1 MKRLALGAILLVPF
15 VVALV
20 PALGFLKA
28 AQGVDVPLLWP
39 SALMVG
45 VIAVLC
51 GLLFRAWR
59 REGVT
64 DADSGGGFAMRAW
77 GRRRAEGVTMVE
89 VLLGLTAIAIVV
101 AGGIAA
107 FQTVQV
113 RTEARAISN
122 ALMPFVVDM
131 AEYLQSYHDPD
142 YFGSESTF
150 ASSLTGAGVTTIAS
164 STLPAVATGGR
175 CSLGTGNVCGGAAC
189 TSANCSTSGGV
200 WTAAGAISPL
210 HVRIANLP
218 SVQFNDKDG
227 DGTAEWNIAIDSTRN
242 AEIRWVVEPAGNTA
256 LGGTNLNA
264 CAFTANTTKPDT
276 TVAAQLF
283 FEDKGVCDEVA
294 KSQARFDVVQAAQCQ
309 DADTVTTA
317 TDWHAGKTAAQVQAD
332 EYTAALFLC
341 FNDMN

>member
-1 MKRLALGAILLVPF
+1 MKRFALGAILLVPF

-59 REGVT
+59 REGGA

-131 AEYLQSYHDPD
+131 AEYLQSHHNPD
-142 YFGSESTF
+142 ILGSEATL
-150 ASSLTGAGVTTIAS
+150 ASSLTNGGVTTITS
-164 STLPAVATGGR
+164 PTLPVTTSGA
-175 CSLGTGNVCGGAAC
+175 CSDTSASTEAAC
-189 TSANCSTSGGV
+189 I
-200 WTAAGAISPL
+200 AISGATWTPAGNSAL

-227 DGTAEWNIAIDSTRN
+227 DGAAEWNISIDSTRN

-264 CAFTANTTKPDT
+264 CAFTADTTKPDT

-332 EYTAALFLC
+332 EYTAALFIC
-341 FNDMN
+341 FNDMR